1 MKTGPLCAVVFDF
14 DGTLTL
20 PGALDLPRV
29 KAELGCPADSSI
41 LEFLESL
48 DDAAFRERAEAVLCA
63 YETEAAAA
71 SRERPSAG
79 ELIRYIR
86 RHGLKTGIIT
96 RNTRASVLRALEN
109 CRGFSLED
117 FSLLLTRESPFPV
130 KPEPDGVR
138 YAAQVFGTT
147 PERLLMV
154 GDYIYDIEAGNRA
167 GASTAFLDA
176 LPDRAFPVPKADY
189 VVRDLAELR
198 GIIAARLEP

>member
-1 MKTGPLCAVVFDF
+1 MKTGPLRAVLFDF

-20 PGALDLPRV
+20 PGALDFPRI
-29 KAELGCPADSSI
+29 KAELGCPADRSI

-48 DDAAFRERAEAVLCA
+48 EDSTLRERAERILCA
-63 YETEAAAA
+63 HELDAAAA

-79 ELIRYIR
+79 ALIRYIR
-86 RHGLKTGIIT
+86 RHGLETGIIT

-117 FSLLLTRESPFPV
+117 FSLLLTRESPVPV

-147 PERLLMV
+147 PERLLVV

-176 LPDRAFPVPKADY
+176 LPARRFPVPEADY

-198 GIIAARLEP
+198 GIIAARLGA